1 MTATDQ
7 VTNNVGKFFHS
18 YAADFDSL
26 YGHSKRRSSIGKWL
40 DRKLRKTMFLR
51 FEEALKNT
59 AKPEVK
65 TVLDVG
71 CGPGRYLV
79 EFKLQGKQATGLDMA
94 DGMIKIAQEVTDKV
108 EGSGSVDFVESDYLS
123 FTPDKKYDAACLMGF
138 FDYIEKPEDIINKLK
153 KDISKEFYA
162 SFPQADEPLS
172 IQRRVRY
179 KMRNCPLWLYTRK
192 DVETILNNCGLQGKY
207 EIKDFGRDYYVKVAF

>member
-1 MTATDQ
+1 MQATDQ
-7 VTNNVGKFFHS
+7 VTNNVGKFFHN

-26 YGHSKRRSSIGKWL
+26 YGHTERRSPIGKWL

-59 AKPEVK
+59 AKPEIK
-65 TVLDVG
+65 SVLDVG

-79 EFKLQGKQATGLDMA
+79 EFKLQGKEATGIDMA
-94 DGMIKIAQEVTDKV
+94 GGMLAIAKNVTNKV
-108 EGSGSVDFVESDYLS
+108 KGPGTVEFIESDYLS
-123 FTPDKKYDAACLMGF
+123 FNPGKQYDAACLMGF
-138 FDYIEKPEDIINKLK
+138 FDYIEKPEEIINKLK

-172 IQRRVRY
+172 LQRRVRY
-179 KMRNCPLWLYTRK
+179 KMRNCPLWLYTRQ

-207 EIKDFGRDYYVKVAF
+207 EIKDFGRDYYVKVTF